1 MNRIAERLAADITGP
16 AAIPRRNGEPVF
28 SEPWESRI
36 FGIAIGLCERGY
48 YSWDEF
54 RDCLIREIAA
64 ADARHH
70 PSTYYER
77 FLAAL
82 EHLMLAKGICLG
94 DEIEHYA
101 TAQSADED
109 QAQ

>member
-1 MNRIAERLAADITGP
+1 MNRIAERLAADINGP

-48 YSWDEF
+48 YTWDEF
-54 RDCLIREIAA
+54 RDCLIGEIAA
-64 ADARHH
+64 ADARHD

-82 EHLMLAKGICLG
+82 EHLLLEKSICLS
-94 DEIEHYA
+94 DEIESYA
-101 TAQSADED
+101 TAQSVDED
-109 QAQ
+109 QSH

>member
-1 MNRIAERLAADITGP
+1 MNRIAERLAADIDGP
-16 AAIPRRNGEPVF
+16 AAIPRRNGEPIF

-48 YSWDEF
+48 YNWDEF
-54 RDCLIREIAA
+54 RDCLIGEIAA
-64 ADARHH
+64 ADAHRD

-82 EHLMLAKGICLG
+82 EQLMLAKGICLR
-94 DEIEHYA
+94 DELDRYA
-101 TAQSADED
+101 AVQSADEN
-109 QAQ
+109 QEH

>member
-1 MNRIAERLAADITGP
+1 MTRIAERLATDINGP
-16 AAIPRRNGEPVF
+16 AAIPRRNGEPIF

-48 YSWDEF
+48 YTWDEF
-54 RDCLIREIAA
+54 RDCLIEEIGA
-64 ADARHH
+64 ADARHDI
-70 PSTYYER
+70 STYYER

-82 EHLMLAKGICLG
+82 ERLMLAKGICLR

-101 TAQSADED
+101 AARSADED
-109 QAQ
+109 QPH